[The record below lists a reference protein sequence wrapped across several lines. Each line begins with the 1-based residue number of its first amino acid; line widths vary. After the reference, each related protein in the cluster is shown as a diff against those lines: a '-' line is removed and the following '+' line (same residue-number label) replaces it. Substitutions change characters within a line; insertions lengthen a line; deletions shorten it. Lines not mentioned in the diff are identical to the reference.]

1 MDGPVRK
8 GLPDA
13 DEHLIEETPSRTRS
27 GLVRQ
32 RPVVKVRNFTK
43 YFTVS
48 FLLGSKQIWICQ

>member
-43 YFTVS
+43 YVTVS
-48 FLLGSKQIWICQ
+48 FFARF